1 MHEFYSD
8 YQNSIRGKWDGN
20 YSLGEKGGGGLD
32 VKTLAWMFSYIYKF
46 LKILRRQ
53 TTY

>member
-32 VKTLAWMFSYIYKF
+32 VKTLAWMFSYF
-46 LKILRRQ
+46 SF
-53 TTY
+53 TNF